1 MSSFLATKGECFQER
16 LKPCALLLVTG
27 LSVSESFVCVWG
39 GIMGGCSHEV
49 GWHHEVWSEQTL
61 KTEAQRH
68 WDELAG
74 LEESMA
80 YRSETPIRVGVWS
93 G

>member
-39 GIMGGCSHEV
+39 GLWEGVPTKWDGIMKFGQS
-49 GWHHEVWSEQTL
+49 
-61 KTEAQRH
+61 K
-68 WDELAG
+68 
-74 LEESMA
+74 
-80 YRSETPIRVGVWS
+80 P
-93 G
+93 